1 MLPAP
6 PPPELM
12 TRSRSRSWERRR
24 KRRKRRF
31 VLFGLLA
38 VMMSA
43 VICTVTAVFVYR
55 TGDQGPETPKAAA
68 DQLLRS
74 MSQNSINEFEQAL
87 CEPKRNQ
94 AGATLREFNTGL
106 VDVGQELQT
115 INWNITKETRRS
127 SSEVEL
133 DVGVTFVVADKRTR
147 ERSSRPFPLRLQA
160 LKTNGWYIC
169 NIEVL
174 TL

>member
-6 PPPELM
+6 PPPEL
-12 TRSRSRSWERRR
+12 TTRSRSWERRR

-31 VLFGLLA
+31 VFLGVVA
-38 VMMSA
+38 VVMSA
-43 VICTVTAVFVYR
+43 VVCTVTALFVYR
-55 TGDQGPETPKAAA
+55 TGAQGPETPKAAA

-87 CEPKRNQ
+87 CEAKRSQ
-94 AGATLREFNTGL
+94 AGATLREFNSGL

-115 INWNITKETRRS
+115 INWRITKETRRS
-127 SSEVEL
+127 STEVEL
-133 DVGVTFVVADKRTR
+133 DVGVTFVVADKR
-147 ERSSRPFPLRLQA
+147 SRATSNLPWPMRLQV
-160 LKTNGWYIC
+160 LENNGWYIC

>member
-6 PPPELM
+6 PPPEL
-12 TRSRSRSWERRR
+12 TTRSRSWERRR
-24 KRRKRRF
+24 KRRKRRL

-38 VMMSA
+38 ATMS
-43 VICTVTAVFVYR
+43 VVVCTVTAVFVHR
-55 TGDQGPETPKAAA
+55 TGEQGPETPKAAA

-94 AGATLREFNTGL
+94 AGATLREFNRGL
-106 VDVGQELQT
+106 IDVGQELRT
-115 INWNITKETRRS
+115 INWSITKETRRS
-127 SSEVEL
+127 STEVEL
-133 DVGVTFVVADKRTR
+133 DVGVTFVVADKRTK
-147 ERSSRPFPLRLQA
+147 ERADRPFPMRLQA

>member
-6 PPPELM
+6 PPPEL
-12 TRSRSRSWERRR
+12 TTRSWERRR
-24 KRRKRRF
+24 KRRNRRF
-31 VLFGLLA
+31 VFFAVVAA
-38 VMMSA
+38 VMS
-43 VICTVTAVFVYR
+43 VVVCTVTAIFVYR
-55 TGDQGPETPKAAA
+55 TGTKGPETPKAAA

-74 MSQNSINEFEQAL
+74 MAQNSINEFEQAL

-106 VDVGQELQT
+106 IDVGQELED
-115 INWNITKETRRS
+115 IKWSITKETRRS
-127 SSEVEL
+127 STEVEL
-133 DVGVTFVVADKRTR
+133 DVGVTFVVAEKRTR
-147 ERSSRPFPLRLQA
+147 KTASRPFPMRLQA
-160 LKTNGWYIC
+160 LEDQGWYIC